1 MNNSSYDNNWPNYLA
16 AYFLIN
22 NKVEQ
27 IKLCDENLINKVK
40 NALEELQSL
49 PIEWAKVIC
58 TRIIES

>member
-16 AYFLIN
+16 AYLLIN

-27 IKLCDENLINKVK
+27 IELCDENLINKVK
-40 NALEELQSL
+40 TALEELQSL